1 MYNLFIISY
10 SGSKSAS
17 VKEIVK
23 SLGAWSNHFDNQYML
38 CTTMTIDEV
47 KDYLDKVINQGQDKL
62 LILEVSLKNTKGWIS
77 KRGWDWIKSQKQKLN
92 K

>member
-17 VKEIVK
+17 VKEIIK

-38 CTTMTIDEV
+38 CTTLTIDEV
-47 KDYLDKVINQGQDKL
+47 KAYIDNAIIQGQDKL
-62 LILEVSLKNTKGWIS
+62 LILEVSLKDTKGWIS
-77 KRGWDWIKSQKQKLN
+77 KTGWDWIKSQKLKL
-92 K
+92 KK